1 MHGTDERTLTERLVA
16 LLDYL
21 GLPAAHMA
29 TQIPA
34 DVAGL
39 ALAHPERIAGLV
51 FCTPTRLD
59 AASFGGHAERL
70 LMIAGEFGATLGVTQ
85 RAAERLPRARL
96 QVLAGYDAP
105 GWADVAV
112 DRGGEIVG
120 WMREFLAEFPG
131 GLPEAGKPM
140 PVAAS
145 GTHAG
150 ITYRIEGSGPALLLL
165 PFFLAPSQWAPAV
178 PALAEQ
184 FTVITLGGR
193 HVGGVA
199 ALEDRA
205 RAPSYRGM
213 LRSLFDVI
221 APVAGETI
229 LDVGCGSGALDRLL
243 AHRYGAA
250 NLITATDLNP
260 FLLSEAG
267 VLVAEEGLQDTIRFR
282 QANAEALPFP
292 DASFG
297 CAFSVTV
304 LEECDADRALAELW
318 RVVRPGGRVGVIV
331 RAIDMPQWW
340 NLSLPEALRE
350 KVAIPAQ
357 SVGAC
362 GVADASLYRR
372 MREAGFAGL
381 TCFPSLVT
389 LDRPDG
395 PIWRYREDHV
405 LSLLSPEETIVWRRA
420 TDEARRGGGLFMA
433 HPLHCAVGVKP
444 AS

>member
-1 MHGTDERTLTERLVA
+1 MHGTDDRTLTERLVA
-16 LLDYL
+16 LLDHL
-21 GLPAAHMA
+21 GLPAAYLA

-39 ALAHPERIAGLV
+39 ARSNPERIAGLV

-59 AASFGGHAERL
+59 PAPFAAVAGRL
-70 LMIAGEFGATLGVTQ
+70 LMISGEFGGSSGVTE
-85 RAAERLPRARL
+85 RAAQRLPAAMR

-105 GWADVAV
+105 GWADVVV
-112 DRGGEIVG
+112 DRGEDIAV
-120 WMREFLAEFPG
+120 WMREFLAPLPHAAEPG
-131 GLPEAGKPM
+131 RVPT
-140 PVAAS
+140 S

-150 ITYRIEGSGPALLLL
+150 ITYRVEGSGPALLLL
-165 PFFLAPSQWAPAV
+165 PFFLAPSQWAPAI
-178 PALAEQ
+178 PALARH

-193 HVGGVA
+193 HIGGVA

-213 LRSLFDVI
+213 LRSLFDAM
-221 APVAGETI
+221 APLAGETI
-229 LDVGCGSGALDRLL
+229 LDVGCGSGALDRLI

-250 NLITATDLNP
+250 NPIIATDVNP
-260 FLLSEAG
+260 FLLREAA
-267 VLVAEEGLQDTIRFR
+267 VLAAEEGLQASIRF
-282 QANAEALPFP
+282 QPANAEALPFP

-297 CAFSVTV
+297 CAFTVTV

-340 NLSLPEALRE
+340 NLALPDALRE

-357 SVGAC
+357 SVGAR

-372 MREAGFAGL
+372 MREAGFSDL

-405 LSLLSPEETIVWRRA
+405 LSLLSPEETAIWRSATDAARRA
-420 TDEARRGGGLFMA
+420 GGLFMA
-433 HPLHCAVGVKP
+433 HPLHCVVGVKP

>member
-1 MHGTDERTLTERLVA
+1 MHGTDDRTLTERLLA
-16 LLDYL
+16 LLDHL
-21 GLPAAHMA
+21 GLPAVHLA

-39 ALAHPERIAGLV
+39 ALAHPDRIAGLV

-59 AASFGGHAERL
+59 PAPFAAVAGRL
-70 LMIAGEFGATLGVTQ
+70 LMVCGEFGASLGVTE
-85 RAAERLPRARL
+85 RAARRLPAARR

-105 GWADVAV
+105 GWADVVA
-112 DRGGEIVG
+112 DRGETIAG
-120 WMREFLAEFPG
+120 WMGEFLASQPPSAEPG
-131 GLPEAGKPM
+131 PLP
-140 PVAAS
+140 AS

-150 ITYRIEGSGPALLLL
+150 ITYRVEGSGPALLLL

-178 PALAEQ
+178 PALARH

-193 HVGGVA
+193 HIGGVA

-213 LRSLFDVI
+213 LRSLFDAI
-221 APVAGETI
+221 APLPGETI
-229 LDVGCGSGALDRLL
+229 LDVGCGSGALDRLI

-250 NLITATDLNP
+250 NPITATDLNP
-260 FLLSEAG
+260 FLLREAAA
-267 VLVAEEGLQDTIRFR
+267 LAAEEGLQASIRF
-282 QANAEALPFP
+282 QPANAEGLPFP

-297 CAFSVTV
+297 CAFTVTV

-318 RVVRPGGRVGVIV
+318 RVLRPGGRAGVVV

-340 NLSLPEALRE
+340 NLVLPDALRE
-350 KVAIPAQ
+350 KAAIPAQ
-357 SVGAC
+357 SVGAR

-372 MREAGFAGL
+372 MRQAGFSGL

-405 LSLLSPEETIVWRRA
+405 LSLLSPEETGIWCSATDAARRA
-420 TDEARRGGGLFMA
+420 GGLFMA
-433 HPLHCAVGVKP
+433 HPLHCVVGVKP